1 MKQRDKILA
10 YMAKQPDKWY
20 YPYDFMPPRME
31 MNSEYFVGYEASAR
45 LSELASEYPD
55 MIETKQDGKYKCRRL
70 NMRGYSYWYKQLP
83 IELQK
88 LVKDIKPKERPAVGW
103 LND

>member
-45 LSELASEYPD
+45 LSELASDYPE
-55 MIETKQDGKYKCRRL
+55 MIETQQDGKYKRRRFNL
-70 NMRGYSYWYKQLP
+70 NTYGLWYPTLP
-83 IELQK
+83 KELQQI
-88 LVKDIKPKERPAVGW
+88 LKDIKPRQQQAVSW